1 VTARAKQALRT
12 PQGVV
17 FGLVLV
23 FLAISAWWLT
33 HDLRIIN
40 VDNAKHANIAL
51 QWNRAMSGGDLLE
64 PLRTYNVYP
73 PGTHI
78 IGALG
83 TFLFGFDVPA
93 TVMAENLV
101 FVPLLALGCYGTGTI
116 VFGRLAGALAAGFA
130 LSVPLVMA
138 MFHQFLPDAPMA
150 AMVAL
155 SVWLLLASDRF
166 ARIPIAAAAG
176 VALGLGMYTKGTF
189 ALFVV
194 GLLVMLVL
202 RGGWR
207 NWKGVLACGAIA
219 GVFALPYYIDQ
230 YSSIRGQAEGF
241 ATGPLPVWYG
251 NVGFPARDS
260 VENYTWYFWNLVNNQ
275 LYLPLALFFFVGLS
289 WAVWRLVRAPRD
301 RGYLPELL
309 VGGLVGYLAISMLV
323 LKDPRY
329 TLPCLVYV
337 AVISTAWITSLRGRA
352 RSVAT
357 GALIA
362 VGVVNTVSHNLS
374 IGGDHSIS
382 LPMAVDSP
390 IGEYKFR
397 LINENGFFTAAPSRE
412 AEPIVE
418 MLDGLAGEGVPRV
431 VFDQGTFST
440 GGYHLTGIALLALQS
455 DASVPGFTTD
465 LVTDRRTAWVVR
477 SDVAAV
483 GREPCFMSPL
493 APDGSGIYVYR
504 GEVPKNL
511 SKVGIDCP
519 QRR

>member
-1 VTARAKQALRT
+1 MTARAGHALLTKQGA
-12 PQGVV
+12 VAAI
-17 FGLVLV
+17 VLV
-23 FLAISAWWLT
+23 FLAITAWWLT
-33 HDLRIIN
+33 RDLRLIN
-40 VDNAKHANIAL
+40 LDNAKHANVAL
-51 QWNRAMSGGDLLE
+51 QWHQAFVDGDLLE
-64 PLRTYNVYP
+64 PLRLYNTYP

-83 TFLFGFDVPA
+83 TFLLGFNVPA

-101 FVPLLALGCYGTGTI
+101 FVPLLALGCYGTGT
-116 VFGRLAGALAAGFA
+116 VAFGRLAGALAAGFA

-207 NWKGVLACGAIA
+207 NRKGVLVCGAIA
-219 GVFALPYYIDQ
+219 GVLALPYYIDQ

-251 NVGFPARDS
+251 NVGFPTRDS

-275 LYLPLALFFFVGLS
+275 LYLPLTLFFLIGVG

-337 AVISTAWITSLRGRA
+337 AVIATAWITSLRGRA
-352 RSVAT
+352 SSVAI
-357 GALIA
+357 GVLIA
-362 VGVVNTVSHNLS
+362 IGVVNTVSHNLS

-382 LPMAVDSP
+382 LPIAVDSP
-390 IGEYKFR
+390 IGQYKLR
-397 LINENGFFTAAPSRE
+397 LVNENGFFTAAPSRE

-418 MLDGLAGEGVPRV
+418 MLDGLADEGVPRV

-477 SDVAAV
+477 SEVAAV

-504 GEVPKNL
+504 GRVPEDLSEV
-511 SKVGIDCP
+511 GTDCP
-519 QRR
+519 